1 MNTALLALLALFV
14 AVVALWPVVWVAAI
28 IRLLLSRQWQ
38 RLGRLA
44 LLLPLWTVAASIG
57 AVKFGLL
64 FASKDA
70 ANFSP
75 PLVIAATSI
84 GIAMCFAVVAW
95 LLLVRSFRLDQ
106 AQPASGK
113 PR

>member
-64 FASKDA
+64 FAAQDA
-70 ANFSP
+70 ADFSP
-75 PLVIAATSI
+75 PLVVAATSI

-106 AQPASGK
+106 AQPASEQ